1 MRQNGLKLSTRTKTV
16 KLSEESIGIKLCY
29 LGLGSSFLD
38 IMPKAEITREKV

>member
-29 LGLGSSFLD
+29 LGLG